1 MSAHDL
7 PDSAHLAHVVVH
19 PVVDATPPFR
29 RVDIL
34 GAQVG
39 KAHSLRDVAE
49 FCRRA
54 GLADLDLETPG
65 NVHWIGGGPHVWHAD

>member
-1 MSAHDL
+1 MTDPAPASGH
-7 PDSAHLAHVVVH
+7 HHAHVVVH
-19 PVVDATPPFR
+19 HVVDANPPYR

-34 GAQVG
+34 GETVG

-54 GLADLDLETPG
+54 GLDELDLDSQDMVE
-65 NVHWIGGGPHVWHAD
+65 WIGGGSDVWE